1 MQVHRILS
9 KKGPYVV
16 EHKLDGERVMFH
28 YRRGAQPQ
36 WWTRNCNDFSAQYN
50 EPMRD
55 ALASCLPA
63 SLTDCLLDGEM
74 MVWNRDTGEY
84 AAFGENRS
92 LNDYRRRMD
101 CSQQA
106 CYVVFDALWLNGE
119 SLVQLPLSERRAKV
133 EHLIRWEEHSL
144 QLSAITPVDST
155 TEIMAALDRA
165 MSKGY
170 EGSVFKSLGAPYVP
184 AARDHDWI
192 KLKPDYVN
200 GMGDNLDLLII
211 GGYYGEGASS
221 LYLPCTFPVPS
232 LYLDLLIIGGYYGEG
247 AVESEIAV
255 YIFPAPSLYL
265 PCTFPVR
272 RGCSRERDRSL
283 HRISAAFD

>member
-211 GGYYGEGASS
+211 GGYYGEGA
-221 LYLPCTFPVPS
+221 
-232 LYLDLLIIGGYYGEG
+232 
-247 AVESEIAV
+247 VESEIAV
-255 YIFPAPSLYL
+255 YIGSQRLLTDDGGRFSHRCPQGRRHLAL
-265 PCTFPVR
+265 PPGVR
-272 RGCSRERDRSL
+272 LARSRLTYDLGEGD
-283 HRISAAFD
+283 F